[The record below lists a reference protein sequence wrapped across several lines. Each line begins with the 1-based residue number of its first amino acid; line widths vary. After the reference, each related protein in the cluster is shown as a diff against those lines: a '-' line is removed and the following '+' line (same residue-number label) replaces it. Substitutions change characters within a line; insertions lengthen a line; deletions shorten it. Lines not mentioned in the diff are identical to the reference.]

1 MTTDATGRRARVL
14 WALVA
19 LVLVVTAVLAATR
32 GRAWFDARQV
42 AAAEREALAAG
53 RQIAVN
59 FATLD
64 YRTVDADTAR
74 VRAVATGEF
83 LASYTKSLTDLRTVV
98 VENEST
104 STVERAEAA
113 VVSADRDSAQVI
125 VGVVAPTTNTNV
137 PAGEKKTYRMK
148 LGLREVGGTWK
159 VERLEFVG

>member
-1 MTTDATGRRARVL
+1 MPGLLRGMAR
-14 WALVA
+14 
-19 LVLVVTAVLAATR
+19 TAVVAGTR
-32 GRAWFDARQV
+32 GAAWLDARRV
-42 AAAEREALAAG
+42 ASANRDALAAG
-53 RQIAVN
+53 KQIAVN

-74 VRAVATGEF
+74 VKAGATGEF
-83 LASYTKSLTDLRTVV
+83 LATYTKSLGDLRSVV
-98 VENEST
+98 VDNKST

-113 VVSADRDSAQVI
+113 LVSGDRDSAQVI

-137 PAGEKKTYRMK
+137 PEGEKKTYRMK